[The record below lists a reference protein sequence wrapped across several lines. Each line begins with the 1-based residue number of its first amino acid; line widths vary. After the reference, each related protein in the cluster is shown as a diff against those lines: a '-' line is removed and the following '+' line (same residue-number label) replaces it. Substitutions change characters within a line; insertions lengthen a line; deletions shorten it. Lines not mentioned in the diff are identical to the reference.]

1 MEQVL
6 AGRASLGSYQVRF
19 QHVVDNALISTENA
33 EIARGRIEDTDFA
46 AESAKLAKS
55 QVLQQ
60 SSIAMLGQ
68 ANAMPQQV
76 LTLIQG

>member
-1 MEQVL
+1 MQ
-6 AGRASLGSYQVRF
+6 
-19 QHVVDNALISTENA
+19 LISTENA